1 MPEKPDLF
9 YILLKLRSYLVS
21 LINSPEECDEGFAY
35 TEEFLERRYPEMKEE
50 VMVLLI
56 DNGISSDYD
65 IAFNEKIVFRFK
77 EMVSG
82 SDKRTDITDLLKK
95 FDIESI
101 SLERDKKKIESFR
114 NERER
119 ELNKVIETL
128 FQLAANWA
136 VHRELEN
143 KVDDY
148 STLSE
153 EDLIRPEE
161 EKSYNALGKN
171 TDASFDK
178 ISKLTE
184 KYIHLLTDYYFH
196 YGGDLTLIEFVEELE
211 NIRVAVFKK
220 YSELFKKHGLEG
232 TTED

>member
-1 MPEKPDLF
+1 MPDKPDLF

-21 LINSPEECDEGFAY
+21 LINSPEECDDTFAF
-35 TEEFLERRYPEMKEE
+35 TEEFLERRFPEMKEE
-50 VMVLLI
+50 IMELLI
-56 DNGISSDYD
+56 DNGINNDYD
-65 IAFNEKIVFRFK
+65 IAFNEKIVFKFK
-77 EMVSG
+77 DMISG
-82 SDKRTDITDLLKK
+82 TEKRTDITTLLKK
-95 FDIESI
+95 FDIDTI
-101 SLERDKKKIESFR
+101 SLERDKKKSESFK

-161 EKSYNALGKN
+161 EKNYDTLDKN
-171 TDASFDK
+171 TNASFDK

-196 YGGDLTLIEFVEELE
+196 YGGDLTLIEFAEGLE
-211 NIRVAVFKK
+211 KIKVSVFKK
-220 YSELFKKHGLEG
+220 YAELFKKHGLEG
-232 TTED
+232 M

>member
-9 YILLKLRSYLVS
+9 YVLLKLRSYLVS
-21 LINSPEECDEGFAY
+21 LINSTEECDESFIY
-35 TEEFLERRYPEMKEE
+35 TEEFLVRRFPEMKEE
-50 VMVLLI
+50 VMELLI
-56 DNGISSDYD
+56 ENGISNDCD
-65 IAFNEKIVFRFK
+65 IAFNEKIVFKFK
-77 EMVSG
+77 DMVSG
-82 SDKRTDITDLLKK
+82 AEKQTDITTLLKK
-95 FDIESI
+95 FDIEAI
-101 SLERDKKKIESFR
+101 SLERDRKKLESFK

-153 EDLIRPEE
+153 EELIRPEE
-161 EKSYNALGKN
+161 EKSFDDLGKN
-171 TDASFDK
+171 TTLSFDK

-196 YGGDLTLIEFVEELE
+196 YGGDLTLIEFVEELDK
-211 NIRVAVFKK
+211 IKASVFKK
-220 YSELFKKHGLEG
+220 YAELFKKHGLEG
-232 TTED
+232 M

>member
-1 MPEKPDLF
+1 MTEKPDLF

-21 LINSPEECDEGFAY
+21 LINSPEECDDSFSY

-50 VMVLLI
+50 IMELLI
-56 DNGISSDYD
+56 TNGINSDYD
-65 IAFNEKIVFRFK
+65 IAFNEKIVFKFK
-77 EMVSG
+77 DMISG
-82 SDKRTDITDLLKK
+82 TEKRTDISSLLKK
-95 FDIESI
+95 YDIDAI
-101 SLERDKKKIESFR
+101 SLERDRKKSESLK

-153 EDLIRPEE
+153 EDLIRPDEA
-161 EKSYNALGKN
+161 KSYDTLGKN
-171 TDASFDK
+171 TYASFDK

-211 NIRVAVFKK
+211 KIKVTVFKK
-220 YSELFKKHGLEG
+220 YADLFKKHGLEG
-232 TTED
+232 NK

>member
-1 MPEKPDLF
+1 MSDKPDLF

-21 LINSPEECDEGFAY
+21 LINSPEECDDTFSL
-35 TEEFLERRYPEMKEE
+35 TEEFLERRFPEMKAEIIE
-50 VMVLLI
+50 LLLS
-56 DNGISSDYD
+56 NGINNDYD
-65 IAFNEKIVFRFK
+65 IAFNEKIVFKFK
-77 EMVSG
+77 DMISETE
-82 SDKRTDITDLLKK
+82 KQNDITALLKK
-95 FDIESI
+95 FEIESI
-101 SLERDKKKIESFR
+101 SLERDKKKLESLR

-143 KVDDY
+143 KVDDF

-153 EDLIRPEE
+153 EELIRPEE
-161 EKSYNALGKN
+161 EKSFDDLGKN
-171 TDASFDK
+171 TSISFDK

-196 YGGDLTLIEFVEELE
+196 YGGDLTLIEFVEEIE
-211 NIRVAVFKK
+211 KIKVTVFKK
-220 YSELFKKHGLEG
+220 YADLFKKHGLEG
-232 TTED
+232 K

>member
-21 LINSPEECDEGFAY
+21 LINSPEECDDTFTY
-35 TEEFLERRYPEMKEE
+35 TEEFLERRYPDMRDEIIT
-50 VMVLLI
+50 LLT
-56 DNGISSDYD
+56 DNGINSDYD
-65 IAFNEKIVFRFK
+65 IAFNEKIVFKFK
-77 EMVSG
+77 DMISETER
-82 SDKRTDITDLLKK
+82 RTDISTLLKK
-95 FDIESI
+95 FDIDAI
-101 SLERDKKKIESFR
+101 SLERDRKKSESYK

-161 EKSYNALGKN
+161 EKSYDTLGKN
-171 TDASFDK
+171 TNASFDK

-184 KYIHLLTDYYFH
+184 KYINILTDYYFH
-196 YGGDLTLIEFVEELE
+196 YGGDLTLIQFVEELE
-211 NIRVAVFKK
+211 NIKVAVFKK
-220 YSELFKKHGLEG
+220 YADLFKKHGFEG
-232 TTED
+232 T

>member
-21 LINSPEECDEGFAY
+21 LLNSPEECDDSFTY
-35 TEEFLERRYPEMKEE
+35 TEEFLERRYPELKEE
-50 VMVLLI
+50 VLELLI
-56 DNGISSDYD
+56 ENGINRDYD

-77 EMVSG
+77 DMVSG
-82 SDKRTDITDLLKK
+82 SDKRTDITSLLKK
-95 FDIESI
+95 FDIDSI
-101 SLERDKKKIESFR
+101 SLEREKKKIESYR

-119 ELNKVIETL
+119 ELNKVLETL

-161 EKSYNALGKN
+161 EKSYDDLGKN
-171 TDASFDK
+171 TEISFDK
-178 ISKLTE
+178 ISRLTE
-184 KYIHLLTDYYFH
+184 KYINLLTDYYFH

-211 NIRVAVFKK
+211 KIKVTVFKK
-220 YSELFKKHGLEG
+220 YADLFKKHGLEG
-232 TTED
+232 MP

>member
-1 MPEKPDLF
+1 MTEKPDLF

-21 LINSPEECDEGFAY
+21 LINSPEECDDSFSY

-50 VMVLLI
+50 IMELLI
-56 DNGISSDYD
+56 TNGINSDYD
-65 IAFNEKIVFRFK
+65 IAFNEKIVFKFK
-77 EMVSG
+77 DMISG
-82 SDKRTDITDLLKK
+82 TEKRTDISSLLKK
-95 FDIESI
+95 YDIDAI
-101 SLERDKKKIESFR
+101 SLERDRKKSESFK

-153 EDLIRPEE
+153 EDLIRPDEA
-161 EKSYNALGKN
+161 K
-171 TDASFDK
+171 
-178 ISKLTE
+178 
-184 KYIHLLTDYYFH
+184 
-196 YGGDLTLIEFVEELE
+196 
-211 NIRVAVFKK
+211 
-220 YSELFKKHGLEG
+220 
-232 TTED
+232 

>member
-1 MPEKPDLF
+1 MPDKPDLF

-21 LINSPEECDEGFAY
+21 LINSPEECDDTFTI

-50 VMVLLI
+50 IMELLM
-56 DNGISSDYD
+56 DNGINSDYD
-65 IAFNEKIVFRFK
+65 IAFNEKIVFKFK
-77 EMVSG
+77 DMIAETE
-82 SDKRTDITDLLKK
+82 KRTDISTLLKK
-95 FDIESI
+95 YDIDAI
-101 SLERDKKKIESFR
+101 SLERDRKKLESFK

-119 ELNKVIETL
+119 ELNKVIENL

-161 EKSYNALGKN
+161 EKSYDTLGKN

-184 KYIHLLTDYYFH
+184 KYIQLLTDYYFR

-211 NIRVAVFKK
+211 KIKVSVFKK
-220 YSELFKKHGLEG
+220 YADLFKKHGFEG
-232 TTED
+232 M

>member
-1 MPEKPDLF
+1 MNEKPDFF

-21 LINSPEECDEGFAY
+21 LINSPEECDDSFNY
-35 TEEFLERRYPEMKEE
+35 TEEFLERRYPDMKEE
-50 VMVLLI
+50 VINLLI
-56 DNGISSDYD
+56 ENGINNDYD
-65 IAFNEKIVFRFK
+65 IAFNEKIVVKFK
-77 EMVSG
+77 EMISG
-82 SDKRTDITDLLKK
+82 TERRTDISSLLKK
-95 FDIESI
+95 HDIVST
-101 SLERDKKKIESFR
+101 SLERDRQRFESFK
-114 NERER
+114 NEREK

-161 EKSYNALGKN
+161 AKSYDALGKN
-171 TDASFDK
+171 TFASFDK

-184 KYIHLLTDYYFH
+184 KYINFLTDYYFQ
-196 YGGDLTLIEFVEELE
+196 YGGDLTLIEFVEYLE
-211 NIRVAVFKK
+211 KIKKAVFKK
-220 YSELFKKHGLEG
+220 YADLFRKHGLEG
-232 TTED
+232 NN

>member
-1 MPEKPDLF
+1 MEPDKPDLLF
-9 YILLKLRSYLVS
+9 ILLKLRSYLIS
-21 LINSPEECDEGFAY
+21 LINTPEECDDAFTY

-50 VMVLLI
+50 IMELLI
-56 DNGISSDYD
+56 DNGINSDYD
-65 IAFNEKIVFRFK
+65 IAFNEKIVLQFK
-77 EMVSG
+77 QMISG
-82 SDKRTDITDLLKK
+82 AEKGTDLTSLLKK
-95 FDIESI
+95 FEIETV
-101 SLERDKKKIESFR
+101 SLEREKKKLESFK

-153 EDLIRPEE
+153 EELIRPEE
-161 EKSYNALGKN
+161 EKSYDTLGEN
-171 TDASFDK
+171 TYSSFDK

-184 KYIHLLTDYYFH
+184 KYIYLLTDYYFK

-211 NIRVAVFKK
+211 KIKVSVFKK
-220 YSELFKKHGLEG
+220 YAELFKKHGLEG
-232 TTED
+232 I

>member
-1 MPEKPDLF
+1 MEADKPDLF

-21 LINSPEECDEGFAY
+21 LLNTPEECDNTFAY

-50 VMVLLI
+50 VMELLI
-56 DNGISSDYD
+56 ENGINSDYD

-77 EMVSG
+77 EMISG
-82 SDKRTDITDLLKK
+82 TERRTDITSLLKE
-95 FDIESI
+95 FEIDTL
-101 SLERDKKKIESFR
+101 SLERDKKKTESYR

-119 ELNKVIETL
+119 ELNKVLEAL

-136 VHRELEN
+136 VHRELES

-161 EKSYNALGKN
+161 EKSYDDLGKN
-171 TDASFDK
+171 TEISFDK
-178 ISKLTE
+178 ISRLTE
-184 KYIHLLTDYYFH
+184 KYIHLLTDYYFK
-196 YGGDLTLIEFVEELE
+196 YGGDITLIEFVEELE
-211 NIRVAVFKK
+211 KIKVAVFKK
-220 YSELFKKHGLEG
+220 YADLFKKHGL
-232 TTED
+232 DKIP

>member
-1 MPEKPDLF
+1 MPEKTDLF

-21 LINSPEECDEGFAY
+21 LINSPEECDDTFTF
-35 TEEFLERRYPEMKEE
+35 TEEFLDRRYPEMKEII
-50 VMVLLI
+50 MDLLLA
-56 DNGISSDYD
+56 NGINSDYD
-65 IAFNEKIVFRFK
+65 IAFNEKIVFKFK
-77 EMVSG
+77 DMIAETE
-82 SDKRTDITDLLKK
+82 KRTDISVLLKK
-95 FDIESI
+95 YDIDAI
-101 SLERDKKKIESFR
+101 SLERDRKKLESFQ
-114 NERER
+114 NKRER
-119 ELNKVIETL
+119 ELNKVIENL

-161 EKSYNALGKN
+161 EKSFDTLGKN

-184 KYIHLLTDYYFH
+184 KYIHLLTDYYFR
-196 YGGDLTLIEFVEELE
+196 YGGDLTLIEFAEELE
-211 NIRVAVFKK
+211 KIKVSVFKK
-220 YSELFKKHGLEG
+220 YADLLKKHGFEG
-232 TTED
+232 K